1 MDLLTTGL
9 ELRGTDQV
17 GNSVKSCLSLLPC
30 HPGQFNRPAS
40 VCVDG
45 LGRLIVTDKDNHRMQ
60 IFTVEGNITNNG
72 MKKLFI
78 ILLCRRVYVEVW

>member
-60 IFTVEGNITNNG
+60 IFTVEGNITQQWHEEALHNTF
-72 MKKLFI
+72 LQES
-78 ILLCRRVYVEVW
+78 LC